1 MRNPGLPVA
10 VHQFRMLQVVE
21 VNVRI
26 DERKLVT
33 HRL

>member
-1 MRNPGLPVA
+1 MRNSRLPVA
-10 VHQFRMLQVVE
+10 VYQFRMLQVVE

-26 DERKLVT
+26 DERQLVT